1 MISTWMHWSS
11 SDVMLNS
18 ARAEPLASTWRS
30 SKLRCFGTSLAS
42 TREAL
47 DPPTTV
53 IADVIDKPCA
63 EVYTRPEY
71 EQWIISYFSA
81 PDLPPR

>member
-1 MISTWMHWSS
+1 
-11 SDVMLNS
+11 
-18 ARAEPLASTWRS
+18 
-30 SKLRCFGTSLAS
+30 
-42 TREAL
+42 
-47 DPPTTV
+47 V